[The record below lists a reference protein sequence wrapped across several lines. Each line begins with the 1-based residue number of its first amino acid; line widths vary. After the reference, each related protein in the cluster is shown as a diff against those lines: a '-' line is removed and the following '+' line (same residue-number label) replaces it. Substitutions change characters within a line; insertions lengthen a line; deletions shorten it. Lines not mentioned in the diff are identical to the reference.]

1 MTERRRWG
9 RHEGWTRARWD
20 GERPGWWP
28 DGEAWPPQDP
38 EAWRLVRRR
47 FMGRMARFALLALT
61 ILVLLAALVV
71 WAISQLLGTSVATT
85 FAGVIVLI
93 LLLALARGLVR
104 GLRGS
109 AAPIADMMAAASRVE
124 TGDYAARVRESG
136 PPDLRRLARAFNA
149 MSTRLER
156 DADERRQL
164 LADVSHELRTPLSV
178 IQGNVEG
185 ILDGL
190 YPADRAHLEP
200 ILEEIGLLE
209 RLVDDLRTLSLAET
223 GELRLH
229 REPTYLADLL
239 SEVVTA
245 FEARAQAAGLAL
257 RLEAPAELPVL
268 DIDATRMRQVLGNLV
283 ANALRFTARGGEVDV
298 AAATDGV
305 SSTIE
310 VRDTGPGIAAEALPH
325 VFDRFYR
332 SGDSAGSGLG
342 LPIAKSLVEAH
353 GGSIEAL
360 SPPGG
365 GTTIRIRLPRR
376 EEPATTS

>member
-1 MTERRRWG
+1 MTERRWG
-9 RHEGWTRARWD
+9 RHPGWSRGSWD
-20 GERPGWWP
+20 GERPPWWP
-28 DGEAWPPQDP
+28 EGESWPPDDP
-38 EAWRLVRRR
+38 QAWRLVRRR

-61 ILVLLAALVV
+61 ILVLMAALVV
-71 WAISQLLGTSVATT
+71 WAVSQLLGTSVATT
-85 FAGVIVLI
+85 IAGVIVL
-93 LLLALARGLVR
+93 LLLLLVARGLVR

-136 PPDLRRLARAFNA
+136 PPDVRRLARAFNA

-185 ILDGL
+185 IVDGL
-190 YPADRAHLEP
+190 YPADRTHLDP

-223 GELRLH
+223 GGLRLH
-229 REPTYLADLL
+229 REPTDLGEL
-239 SEVVTA
+239 LGEVVAA
-245 FEARAQAAGLAL
+245 FEARALAAGISL
-257 RLEAPAELPVL
+257 RREVPRTAPVL

-283 ANALRFTARGGEVDV
+283 ANALRFTPLGGEVVV
-298 AAATDGV
+298 AARPRDATIE
-305 SSTIE
+305 IE
-310 VRDTGPGIAAEALPH
+310 VRDTGPGIAPDALPH

-342 LPIAKSLVEAH
+342 LPIARSLVEAH
-353 GGSIEAL
+353 GGTIEAH
-360 SPPGG
+360 SPANG
-365 GTTIRIRLPRR
+365 GTAVRIQLPVR
-376 EEPATTS
+376 EEHPATL